1 MTNPQS
7 LDFPVASGSRTG
19 LLNRQRGY
27 PLIAVALLAVFLTA
41 CSQQTET
48 STTPAPAEPA
58 PATPPTKPRT
68 PADPQVLAAQ
78 KALAELGYYR
88 GQLDGISGP
97 KTRRAVSDY
106 QQDVGLTP
114 DGTVTRDLVARLAE
128 PSAPAAPR
136 ADHSGQGPLYETGDV
151 YIYTDGSVETVVSA
165 DRQSVAWQ
173 NGRGSRWASPF
184 DFTLATGQ
192 ENGITVQQPLSWPL
206 TVGAVSTYA
215 VKSAAGAADP
225 WQCAVEQ
232 REKISV
238 AAGTFDTY
246 KILCHPEGDASG
258 AGQSRAWYYAPAL
271 RQYVRYVDS
280 AAGPLN
286 DVSGTRSRDLVAI
299 SPGAVGWPS
308 EARTGFA
315 WARSHT
321 LESEADGARIPW
333 ESTAI
338 ADRFIIVP
346 GPAVGSGNSPHCRR
360 VTQERIESDGTTR
373 LFPGVA
379 CRSADGQWQI
389 LGLDGNPVSIVA
401 AAGP

>member
-1 MTNPQS
+1 MTFPQS
-7 LDFPVASGSRTG
+7 LDVSDASGRRTG
-19 LLNRQRGY
+19 FLNRQRGSL
-27 PLIAVALLAVFLTA
+27 LIAIAMLVVFLTA
-41 CSQQTET
+41 CSNQPQT
-48 STTPAPAEPA
+48 STTTPSEPA
-58 PATPPTKPRT
+58 PATPPTKPRP

-88 GQLDGISGP
+88 GAIDGISGP

-114 DGTVTRDLVARLAE
+114 DGSVTRDLVARLAE

-136 ADHSGQGPLYETGDV
+136 ADHSVERPLYETGDV
-151 YIYTDGSVETVVSA
+151 YVYTDGSVETVVSA
-165 DRQSVAWQ
+165 DQQVVAWR
-173 NGRGSRWASPF
+173 NAAGSRWAAPF
-184 DFTLATGQ
+184 DFTLATGLQ
-192 ENGITVQQPLSWPL
+192 SGITVQQPLSWPL
-206 TVGAVSTYA
+206 TVGAVSNYA
-215 VKSAAGAADP
+215 IDSGAGSADA

-232 REKISV
+232 RQKISV

-246 KILCHPEGDASG
+246 KILCRPEGDSSG
-258 AGQSRAWYYAPAL
+258 TGQSRVWYYAPVL
-271 RQYVRYVDS
+271 RHYVRYVDS

-315 WARSHT
+315 WARSHA
-321 LESEADGARIPW
+321 LESEAEGDRIPW

-346 GPAVGSGNSPHCRR
+346 GPSIASGSAQHCRR

-379 CRSADGQWQI
+379 CRSADGQWQL

-401 AAGP
+401 AAVP

>member
-1 MTNPQS
+1 M
-7 LDFPVASGSRTG
+7 
-19 LLNRQRGY
+19 
-27 PLIAVALLAVFLTA
+27 
-41 CSQQTET
+41 
-48 STTPAPAEPA
+48 
-58 PATPPTKPRT
+58 
-68 PADPQVLAAQ
+68 
-78 KALAELGYYR
+78 
-88 GQLDGISGP
+88 
-97 KTRRAVSDY
+97 SDY

-114 DGTVTRDLVARLAE
+114 DGTVTRDLIARLAE

-136 ADHSGQGPLYETGDV
+136 ADHSVQGPLYETGDV

-173 NGRGSRWASPF
+173 NANGSRWASPF

-192 ENGITVQQPLSWPL
+192 ENGVTVQQPLSWPL
-206 TVGAVSTYA
+206 TVGAVSSYA
-215 VKSAAGAADP
+215 VKSGAGAADP

-271 RQYVRYVDS
+271 RHYVRYVDS

-321 LESEADGARIPW
+321 LESESRWRAHPLGKHRHRRPLHHRPRPRGRQRQLAPLPPPVTGKNRKRRHDPPIPRRRLPECGRAVADSRPGRESRVDRGGGGAVRFCCGGDGA
-333 ESTAI
+333 TKA
-338 ADRFIIVP
+338 
-346 GPAVGSGNSPHCRR
+346 RR
-360 VTQERIESDGTTR
+360 HAS
-373 LFPGVA
+373 
-379 CRSADGQWQI
+379 C
-389 LGLDGNPVSIVA
+389 
-401 AAGP
+401 

>member
-1 MTNPQS
+1 MTNPRS
-7 LDFPVASGSRTG
+7 VYVPGASGRRTG
-19 LLNRQRGY
+19 LLNRRRGNL
-27 PLIAVALLAVFLTA
+27 LIAISLLAVFLTA
-41 CSQQTET
+41 CSHQTET
-48 STTPAPAEPA
+48 STTPPAEPA

-88 GQLDGISGP
+88 GAIDGISGP

-136 ADHSGQGPLYETGDV
+136 ADDSADRPLYETGDV
-151 YIYTDGSVETVVSA
+151 YIYSDGSVETVVSA
-165 DRQSVAWQ
+165 DRHSVAWQ
-173 NGRGSRWASPF
+173 NVTGSRWSSPF
-184 DFTLATGQ
+184 DFTLATGH
-192 ENGITVQQPLSWPL
+192 ENGFTVQQPLSWPL
-206 TVGAVSTYA
+206 SVGAVSNYA
-215 VKSAAGAADP
+215 VKSSAGAADP

-258 AGQSRAWYYAPAL
+258 AGQSRTWYYAPAL
-271 RQYVRYVDS
+271 RHYVRYVDS

-346 GPAVGSGNSPHCRR
+346 GPPVGSGNSPHCRR
-360 VTQERIESDGTTR
+360 LSQERIESDGATR

-379 CRSADGQWQI
+379 CRRADGQWQL

-401 AAGP
+401 AAMP

>member
-1 MTNPQS
+1 MTIPQH
-7 LDFPVASGSRTG
+7 LDAPVAARRRTG
-19 LLNRQRGY
+19 LLNRQRGT
-27 PLIAVALLAVFLTA
+27 LLLAIALLAVFLTA
-41 CSQQTET
+41 CSNQTQT
-48 STTPAPAEPA
+48 TTTTPVEPA
-58 PATPPTKPRT
+58 PATPPVKPRP

-78 KALAELGYYR
+78 KALAQLGYYR

-106 QQDVGLTP
+106 QSDVGLTP
-114 DGTVTRDLVARLAE
+114 DGSVTRDLVARLAE
-128 PSAPAAPR
+128 PSAPSAHR
-136 ADHSGQGPLYETGDV
+136 GDHSVESPLYETGDV

-165 DRQSVAWQ
+165 DRQVVAWR
-173 NGRGSRWASPF
+173 NAAGARWAAPF
-184 DFTLATGQ
+184 DFTLATGLQ
-192 ENGITVQQPLSWPL
+192 SGITVQQPLSWPL
-206 TVGAVSTYA
+206 TVGAVSNYA
-215 VKSAAGAADP
+215 IDSGAGSADP

-246 KILCHPEGDASG
+246 KILCHPDGDASG
-258 AGQSRAWYYAPAL
+258 TGQSRAWYYAPAL
-271 RQYVRYVDS
+271 RHYVRYVDS

-346 GPAVGSGNSPHCRR
+346 GPAVGSGSSPHCRR
-360 VTQERIESDGTTR
+360 LSQERIESDGTTR

-401 AAGP
+401 VAVQ